1 MKDKVKVIR
10 KSNEVLVKAIQPQFP
25 ISGGPAQMVLTGGGG
40 GAPRKKKSLPVRIL
54 GGAGAL
60 AGGGLGALGTLTGR
74 HRSAGSLL
82 QGAISGAAT
91 GSALGR
97 GLGEK
102 TGGLVGVG
110 TKAAYDMRGSP
121 TERMGRQ
128 FARMP
133 REQNKGGSRL
143 TYRGQP
149 IVGGKVQVTG
159 GSPREDGTE
168 GTSTSAASN
177 VINAATSEN
186 RIPGPGEVNV
196 TDSSN
201 PLAGAETGNPLDAMS
216 PEQEAA
222 IQQQLNPKS
231 NQVLVDDTTQRGL
244 FDDYTTGVK
253 GGVDAAG
260 NDVHT
265 IDEMGMGAV
274 NMIQPVAAGASQ
286 EIAADDKAAEAAMNL
301 NSRPAFSRPAR
312 EGQGTIYPEGQ
323 SPTRSLFADTSHG
336 RSARQRGADLE
347 AEKINRLTAE
357 IAMNQ
362 AYEGQNNLDF
372 GNAFPDYVDP
382 NALMT
387 GEPMDMA
394 FRLLKM
400 MAFYYR

>member
-186 RIPGPGEVNV
+186 RIPGPGEVKV

-201 PLAGAETGNPLDAMS
+201 PLAVAETGNPLDAMS
-216 PEQEAA
+216 PEQKADLEQRMNPQSRPAATESSHPVQQKIGAA
-222 IQQQLNPKS
+222 IS
-231 NQVLVDDTTQRGL
+231 NVN
-244 FDDYTTGVK
+244 
-253 GGVDAAG
+253 AAG
-260 NDVHT
+260 QPTPT
-265 IDEMGMGAV
+265 IRDMGLSANAAITPSLFGVAGETSADE
-274 NMIQPVAAGASQ
+274 QAAQSS
-286 EIAADDKAAEAAMNL
+286 MNL
-301 NSRPAFSRPAR
+301 DPTPEQNLPPAFSRPQG
-312 EGQGTIYPEGQ
+312 GQGSVKPLERGNSLLTGAGLAGTTP
-323 SPTRSLFADTSHG
+323 SPNQREADEQY
-336 RSARQRGADLE
+336 R
-347 AEKINRLTAE
+347 RLQMSISEQAL
-357 IAMNQ
+357 NQ
-362 AYEGQNNLDF
+362 PYTGSSTFED
-372 GNAFPDYVDP
+372 VEWK
-382 NALMT
+382 